1 MMFIVLSYQLHFLI
15 LIIIIIIIIIITIIT
30 KIFIFNLKSLE
41 MDTNKKN

>member
-15 LIIIIIIIIIITIIT
+15 LIIIIIIITIIT

-41 MDTNKKN
+41 MDTNKRN